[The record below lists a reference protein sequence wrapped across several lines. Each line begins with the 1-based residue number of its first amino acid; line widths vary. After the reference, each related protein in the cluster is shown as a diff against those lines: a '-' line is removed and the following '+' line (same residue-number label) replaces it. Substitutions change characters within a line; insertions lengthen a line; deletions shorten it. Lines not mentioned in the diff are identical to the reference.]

1 MELKSLYIK
10 NYKNFKELEIV
21 TLAPVN
27 LIIGRNNVG
36 KSNLLEALFI
46 YTANGSMRR
55 LSEILQR
62 RGNDISSLF
71 VKGNN
76 SFEERESLLLEFVY
90 NRDRRVF
97 YDGGTIQIGE
107 SNNSSVSLSI
117 GLVKYIFKEEEKNGI
132 KTVVDIK
139 KISLNETPQPLY
151 QAKTA
156 WGIFTQR
163 KGNIMI
169 PLDNDNLLN
178 VGLPQT
184 KEIACQY
191 VYSNDQNVSLRNA
204 LLWDNI
210 VLLSKADYVIEAL
223 RIIDD
228 RIDKLAFKADHQ
240 PGDRQPYITYKGSE
254 GSYRLSTLGDGMNHV
269 LCILLA
275 IVNCENGICLIDEL
289 ENGLHYSVQGKLWEM
304 IFMLSEKYNIQVFVT
319 THSRDCIDSFIAVN
333 KPQQGKIIRLDNRHG
348 NIVAENYDDLEDM
361 RFIAKNDIEIR

>member
-10 NYKNFKELEIV
+10 NYKNFKELEIG

-36 KSNLLEALFI
+36 KSNLLEALSI
-46 YTANGSMRR
+46 YMDKVSMKR

-62 RGNDISSLF
+62 RGNDRSSLF

-90 NRDRRVF
+90 NRDRTVF
-97 YDGGTIQIGE
+97 YDNGRIQIGE
-107 SNNSSVSLSI
+107 SNSSPISLSM
-117 GLVKYIFKEEEKNGI
+117 GLMKCVLKEEEKNGI
-132 KTVVDIK
+132 KNLNMEPF
-139 KISLNETPQPLY
+139 SLNEDPQPSY
-151 QAKTA
+151 QVKIA
-156 WGIFTQR
+156 WGMFKQQ
-163 KGNIMI
+163 KGGII
-169 PLDNDNLLN
+169 VPLDNDNLLN
-178 VGLPQT
+178 VGIPQV
-184 KEIACQY
+184 KEITCQY
-191 VYSNDQNVSLRNA
+191 IYSNDPNVSPHNA
-204 LLWDNI
+204 SLWDNI
-210 VLLSKADYVIEAL
+210 VLSPKVNYVIEAL
-223 RIIDD
+223 QIIDD

-254 GSYRLSTLGDGMNHV
+254 GSYKLSTLGDGMNHV